1 MSKVYASS
9 LLANIT
15 SHVIIFKIK
24 FKLYKLLYFL
34 YVEMKVV
41 CMYDLLPPFQ
51 NIILFLV
58 SK

>member
-24 FKLYKLLYFL
+24 FKLYNLLYFL

-41 CMYDLLPPFQ
+41 CMYDLLPSFQ
-51 NIILFLV
+51 NIIFFGI
-58 SK
+58 